1 VWDHLHNAASLL
13 LEGEYGRLLIIKVF
27 LLNSSHCA
35 LHIVEVDIEALFHV
49 TIDCQFNLVL
59 NLPDL

>member
-1 VWDHLHNAASLL
+1 MWDHLHNAACLL
-13 LEGEYGRLLIIKVF
+13 LEGEYGRLLVIKVL

-35 LHIVEVDIEALFHV
+35 LHIVEIDIETLFHV